1 MHPRPRHAP
10 RTAARL
16 LVPGLAVLLAACEPS
31 VARKPIDTELPTS
44 TTIDLRSTTSGPPT
58 TPLPTAYPTV
68 PPVTAAAPY
77 WAPQGWDMDQV
88 RAYLD
93 LVETALSDLGAEHS
107 IDSYNGTAT
116 LANGTQVDLT
126 LLAARLTL
134 QPASRWQSTVDA
146 YLASALSPDQAEQNL
161 TYAEAQPLL
170 RVRVGT
176 PSSLGLSIDQ
186 GIIQPIVDDLVL
198 AVVVE
203 REIGTVFL
211 APAQLST
218 WNRTADQILATA
230 IAQTLARPVAGTKDG
245 PFTTVTDD
253 PLASAWLL
261 DPTVVMRAN
270 ATNGYLIAIPSVDQF
285 IAIEAGPKLTPSTIQ
300 AVVEQVADDFSNR
313 NNPAS
318 PDLYWWRNGVVI
330 TLRQQGDG
338 IAIPDELQAII
349 NPPSQS

>member
-1 MHPRPRHAP
+1 MP
-10 RTAARL
+10 AAL
-16 LVPGLAVLLAACEPS
+16 LSIAACDPT
-31 VARKPIDTELPTS
+31 ATGRKSLDTTLPTTA

-58 TPLPTAYPTV
+58 TPLPTAYPTM

-88 RAYLD
+88 RSYLA
-93 LVETALSDLGAEHS
+93 LVENSLSDLGAEHS

-116 LANGTQVDLT
+116 LGNGTQVDLT

-134 QPASRWQSTVDA
+134 KPASQWQSTVDA
-146 YLASALSPDQAEQNL
+146 YLASMLSPDQAEQNL
-161 TYAEAQPLL
+161 TYNEAAPLL

-186 GIIQPIVDDLVL
+186 GVIQPIVDDLVL

-203 REIGTVFL
+203 NEMGTVYL
-211 APAQLST
+211 APAQLTT
-218 WNRTADQILATA
+218 WQKTADQIIALA
-230 IAQTLARPVAGTKDG
+230 IEQTLARPVVGTKDG
-245 PFTTVTDD
+245 PFMTVTED
-253 PLASAWLL
+253 PLASTWLL
-261 DPTVVMRAN
+261 DPTVVMKAN
-270 ATNGYLIAIPSVDQF
+270 AANGYLIAIPSVDQF

-318 PDLYWWRNGVVI
+318 PDLYWWHNGVVV
-330 TLRQQGDG
+330 TLKQQGNG
-338 IAIPDELQAII
+338 VSIPDDLQAII
-349 NPPSQS
+349 NPPAQS